1 MSHSNTPKRENTAP
15 LAIPRV
21 LAALKDLIVVEE
33 TNEERIKLNNKV
45 AWFHDVS
52 HSSRAF
58 VSLLVNAALLT
69 SFCLKKYV
77 GVSAQRI
84 RKMQYYLFSSLIDSN
99 ERTDTKQICFLQTIP
114 HAFKAVIM
122 FTLWSTVVAVA
133 DLVYETSLNLSNSV
147 VPLLSVVVGLMLV
160 FRNTTA
166 FARWEDGRKAFTS
179 LQSAVRNT
187 ARDYWIS
194 IGAPVHTSNPKD
206 PTPAPLPP
214 KEIRLKA
221 RALRL
226 LVAYVTAVKRHVRG
240 QYGIDYEDLRALLP
254 PEFYNRPSQP
264 GFGFDAADADIKGS
278 SSKVLHTESPPPL
291 SGPLGGSSGS
301 SSNTPSSDAIDG
313 NLAQSTLKRRPA
325 YQRVTSFFFSQKE
338 ELGLATGDDS
348 VGVSDESS
356 PLLRHRPSD
365 QRMEDS
371 SVVVVHNFLSRPSL
385 PLPLVIAHQLHLYIT
400 RCKRKGYLEAIG
412 PAGHS
417 RMVASISTMTDLF
430 SSIDGLGM
438 TKIPA
443 CYCIHLKQCTTLY
456 LWALPLTLA
465 SGKTSFSLS
474 LLSSS
479 QFNFIMACFM
489 SVTVDLGW
497 ALIPFV
503 SIVAFTLVGKL
514 LRTKNKKQLQKS

>member
-45 AWFHDVS
+45 AWFHDVFRLRGS
-52 HSSRAF
+52 
-58 VSLLVNAALLT
+58 
-69 SFCLKKYV
+69 
-77 GVSAQRI
+77 
-84 RKMQYYLFSSLIDSN
+84 
-99 ERTDTKQICFLQTIP
+99 TIP

-206 PTPAPLPP
+206 PTPASLPP

-278 SSKVLHTESPPPL
+278 SSKALHTESPPPL
-291 SGPLGGSSGS
+291 SGPLGGGS
-301 SSNTPSSDAIDG
+301 SRSSNNVPSSDAIDG

-325 YQRVTSFFFSQKE
+325 YQRVTSFFFSQRE

-465 SGKTSFSLS
+465 S
-474 LLSSS
+474 
-479 QFNFIMACFM
+479 
-489 SVTVDLGW
+489 DLGW

-503 SIVAFTLVGKL
+503 SIVAFTLVGIEALARECEDPFGVDPSDLPLDYICADLRNEVEHLIAKL
-514 LRTKNKKQLQKS
+514 GSDPEQDLMI

>member
-1 MSHSNTPKRENTAP
+1 MSQPNTPQRENTYP
-15 LAIPRV
+15 LAMPRV

-45 AWFHDVS
+45 AWFHDVF
-52 HSSRAF
+52 R
-58 VSLLVNAALLT
+58 
-69 SFCLKKYV
+69 LK
-77 GVSAQRI
+77 GS
-84 RKMQYYLFSSLIDSN
+84 
-99 ERTDTKQICFLQTIP
+99 TIP
-114 HAFKAVIM
+114 HAFKAVIV
-122 FTLWSTVVAVA
+122 FTLWSTIVAVA

-206 PTPAPLPP
+206 PRPAPLSP

-254 PEFYNRPSQP
+254 PEFYNRSSQP

-278 SSKVLHTESPPPL
+278 SSNTMPNESPPPL
-291 SGPLGGSSGS
+291 SGALREPSGS
-301 SSNTPSSDAIDG
+301 SNTLSSDAIEP
-313 NLAQSTLKRRPA
+313 TLGRRRPA

-338 ELGLATGDDS
+338 ELGRITADS

-417 RMVASISTMTDLF
+417 RLVASISTMNDLF

-465 SGKTSFSLS
+465 S
-474 LLSSS
+474 
-479 QFNFIMACFM
+479 
-489 SVTVDLGW
+489 DLGW

-503 SIVAFTLVGKL
+503 SIVAFTLVGIEALARECEDPFGVDPSDLPLDYICADLRNEVEHLIAKL
-514 LRTKNKKQLQKS
+514 GSDPEQDLMI

>member
-1 MSHSNTPKRENTAP
+1 MPSAMMDYLGFNSPTDEKPDCIVSISNTMPPPRERNNS
-15 LAIPRV
+15 LGVPRV
-21 LAALKDLIVVEE
+21 LASLKDLIVVEE
-33 TNEERIKLNNKV
+33 TDEERVKLNANKV
-45 AWFHDVS
+45 AWFHD
-52 HSSRAF
+52 AY
-58 VSLLVNAALLT
+58 T
-69 SFCLKKYV
+69 
-77 GVSAQRI
+77 
-84 RKMQYYLFSSLIDSN
+84 SLILNQKVFRFQGS
-99 ERTDTKQICFLQTIP
+99 TIP
-114 HAFKAVIM
+114 HAFRAVIV

-133 DLVYETSLNLSNSV
+133 DLVYETSFNLSNSV

-194 IGAPVHTSNPKD
+194 IGAPTYNPNAKD
-206 PTPAPLPP
+206 SKPVSLPAL
-214 KEIRLKA
+214 EIRLKA

-254 PEFYNRPSQP
+254 PEFYKQSSQP
-264 GFGFDAADADIKGS
+264 GFGFDAADADIEGS
-278 SSKVLHTESPPPL
+278 SAGTQNTESPLPL
-291 SGPLGGSSGS
+291 DALLPDPSGNVSTTHHSDVVAVEGQS
-301 SSNTPSSDAIDG
+301 SST
-313 NLAQSTLKRRPA
+313 KRRPA
-325 YQRVTSFFFSQKE
+325 FPRVTSFFFSQKE
-338 ELGLATGDDS
+338 ELGRATAHS
-348 VGVSDESS
+348 VGVSDETS

-385 PLPLVIAHQLHLYIT
+385 PLPLVIAHQLTLYIA
-400 RCKRKGYLEAIG
+400 RCKHRGYLESIG

-417 RMVASISTMTDLF
+417 RLVASISTLTDLF
-430 SSIDGLGM
+430 STIDGIGM

-456 LWALPLTLA
+456 LWALPLTLV
-465 SGKTSFSLS
+465 S
-474 LLSSS
+474 
-479 QFNFIMACFM
+479 
-489 SVTVDLGW
+489 DLGW

-503 SIVAFTLVGKL
+503 SIVAFTLVGIEALARECENPFGVDPSDLPLDFICADLRNEVEHLIAKL
-514 LRTKNKKQLQKS
+514 GSDPEQDIMI

>member
-45 AWFHDVS
+45 AWFHDVFRLRGS
-52 HSSRAF
+52 
-58 VSLLVNAALLT
+58 
-69 SFCLKKYV
+69 
-77 GVSAQRI
+77 
-84 RKMQYYLFSSLIDSN
+84 
-99 ERTDTKQICFLQTIP
+99 TIP

-278 SSKVLHTESPPPL
+278 SSKALHTESPPPL
-291 SGPLGGSSGS
+291 SGPLGGGS
-301 SSNTPSSDAIDG
+301 SRSSNNVPSSDAIDG

-325 YQRVTSFFFSQKE
+325 YQRVTSFFFSQRE

-465 SGKTSFSLS
+465 S
-474 LLSSS
+474 
-479 QFNFIMACFM
+479 
-489 SVTVDLGW
+489 DLGW

-503 SIVAFTLVGKL
+503 SIVAFTLVGIEALARECEDPFGVDPSDLPLDYICADLRNEVEHLIAKL
-514 LRTKNKKQLQKS
+514 GSDPEQDLMI